1 MAFWTYDDSSH
12 TTEISQ
18 SQWRIQGRGG
28 AGGTGPLILDQTK
41 ARRAKKK
48 FLDTA
53 PQATFL
59 VRLEAFTTNRS
70 EIGGQK
76 NYNPTVSSL

>member
-12 TTEISQ
+12 TTEMSQ
-18 SQWRIQGRGG
+18 SQWRIRGG
-28 AGGTGPLILDQTK
+28 GDRPLNFRPNEGPKGQ
-41 ARRAKKK
+41 KK
-48 FLDTA
+48 FLETA

>member
-1 MAFWTYDDSSH
+1 MTPVIRQKCAKASGGS
-12 TTEISQ
+12 
-18 SQWRIQGRGG
+18 RGG
-28 AGGTGPLILDQTK
+28 GGTGPLILDQTE

-48 FLDTA
+48 ILETA

>member
-12 TTEISQ
+12 TTEMSQ
-18 SQWRIQGRGG
+18 SQWRIQGG
-28 AGGTGPLILDQTK
+28 GGTGPLILDQTK

-48 FLDTA
+48 FLETA

>member
-12 TTEISQ
+12 TTEMSQ
-18 SQWRIQGRGG
+18 SQWQIQG
-28 AGGTGPLILDQTK
+28 GGTGPLVLDQTK

-48 FLDTA
+48 FLETA
-53 PQATFL
+53 PQATFS

>member
-1 MAFWTYDDSSH
+1 MTPVIRQKYPKASGGS
-12 TTEISQ
+12 
-18 SQWRIQGRGG
+18 RG
-28 AGGTGPLILDQTK
+28 GGTGPLILDQTK

>member
-12 TTEISQ
+12 TTEMSQ
-18 SQWRIQGRGG
+18 SQWRIQGGG
-28 AGGTGPLILDQTK
+28 GGPAPLILDQTK

-48 FLDTA
+48 FLETA

>member
-1 MAFWTYDDSSH
+1 MTPVIRQKCPKASGGS
-12 TTEISQ
+12 
-18 SQWRIQGRGG
+18 RGG
-28 AGGTGPLILDQTK
+28 GGPAPLILDQTK

-48 FLDTA
+48 FLETA

>member
-1 MAFWTYDDSSH
+1 MTPVIRQKCPKAS
-12 TTEISQ
+12 
-18 SQWRIQGRGG
+18 GRFREGG
-28 AGGTGPLILDQTK
+28 GGTGPLILDQTK

-48 FLDTA
+48 FLETA